1 MAYKLLISPR
11 SLFYRALGH
20 RAALIDLAF
29 FGDSCHYT
37 CVKKCAEASDDGMAL
52 WFQSFLKDKS
62 SKKFD

>member
-29 FGDSCHYT
+29 YGDY